1 MDVPSPAAKRRE
13 QGWGHASIVTT
24 LGPAAYGGARDKC
37 ANGAIS
43 SLENRKNAL
52 GKASTAASTSQRAML
67 EGLVAGCCMIP
78 NSTTAGISRVMWE
91 LAGQGQPLWLHFQT
105 KHSAK
110 AHSPLSHSG
119 GHTCG
124 WASLAPSPPQH
135 TTGFHP
141 GSRRSPQAPTACL
154 VWSCCVCFLFPLTF
168 KYKYASWGK
177 RS

>member
-1 MDVPSPAAKRRE
+1 MVGQGINVPTVLSVLWKIERML
-13 QGWGHASIVTT
+13 WGRPLLLFQH
-24 LGPAAYGGARDKC
+24 P
-37 ANGAIS
+37 
-43 SLENRKNAL
+43 
-52 GKASTAASTSQRAML
+52 QRAVL

-78 NSTTAGISRVMWE
+78 NSTTARISRVMWE

-124 WASLAPSPPQH
+124 WASPAPSPPQH

-141 GSRRSPQAPTACL
+141 SSRRSPQDPTACL